1 MKRET
6 SMIKNIKLRRIGLL
20 LATILLT
27 SMLTAGY
34 SQNRG
39 EVVNRTLCPRYS
51 IVNDEIAY
59 KMDSVYSLMDS
70 MGSVCLQGY
79 MYYKF
84 NETEVYNN
92 NKLYY
97 YLEVVKQYHSCEPL
111 TKAVVSNKKG
121 FPFLLLEEEE
131 VKSGCFKYE
140 GDSVWVEYYYNQLD
154 IQPDGSCNITTED
167 ADSVI
172 AWHQFP
178 FSLWQDI
185 DSLWLN
191 KDLRRIFDVK
201 L

>member
-84 NETEVYNN
+84 MCQQLEYKM
-92 NKLYY
+92 KLKEY
-97 YLEVVKQYHSCEPL
+97 EKQS
-111 TKAVVSNKKG
+111 
-121 FPFLLLEEEE
+121 
-131 VKSGCFKYE
+131 KS
-140 GDSVWVEYYYNQLD
+140 D
-154 IQPDGSCNITTED
+154 
-167 ADSVI
+167 
-172 AWHQFP
+172 
-178 FSLWQDI
+178 
-185 DSLWLN
+185 
-191 KDLRRIFDVK
+191 RRIE
-201 L
+201 